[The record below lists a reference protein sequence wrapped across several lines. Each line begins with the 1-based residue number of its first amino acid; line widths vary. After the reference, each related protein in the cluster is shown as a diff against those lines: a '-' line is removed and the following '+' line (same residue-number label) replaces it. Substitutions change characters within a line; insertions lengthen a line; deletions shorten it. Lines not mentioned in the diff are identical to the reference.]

1 MGATIPIHTPTAT
14 SSAPSLQVSGL
25 MLANHT
31 SIAYLFERIMR
42 QFDKLYDK
50 RAFLDNYKRQPM
62 FEDGF
67 EEVSPCSRRTACAR
81 SGDAA

>member
-1 MGATIPIHTPTAT
+1 MGATMPIHTSPDA
-14 SSAPSLQVSGL
+14 SLPPPPQLQVSGL

-67 EEVSPCSRRTACAR
+67 EEVR
-81 SGDAA
+81 GDR